1 MIIIYIIY
9 ATHPLILID
18 PCTKY
23 GMPVSKQTEVTDR
36 TRRHEK
42 DYKFDLEV
50 KGQGN
55 IEIINVHPLKVI
67 DACAKYGVSPCQ
79 IKK

>member
-1 MIIIYIIY
+1 MQ
-9 ATHPLILID
+9 ATNPLMVID
-18 PCTKY
+18 PLANY
-23 GMPVSKQTEVTDR
+23 GFPMSKKTEVTDR
-36 TRRHEK
+36 TRKPEK
-42 DYKFDLEV
+42 TYKFDLEV
-50 KGQGN
+50 KGQGR